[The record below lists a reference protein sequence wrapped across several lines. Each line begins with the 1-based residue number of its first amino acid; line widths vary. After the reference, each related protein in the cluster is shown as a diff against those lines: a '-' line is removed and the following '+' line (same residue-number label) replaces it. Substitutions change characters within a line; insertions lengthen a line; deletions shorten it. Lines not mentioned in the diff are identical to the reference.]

1 MLMMHDCSEDYSAMC
16 ENARP
21 EQALALH
28 PPAGYTAP
36 WEGQGEFLRHSF
48 DFWSTKCHSL
58 SWGAVTSFSVM
69 G

>member
-1 MLMMHDCSEDYSAMC
+1 MIQGCSEDYSAMW

-21 EQALALH
+21 EQALALL
-28 PPAGYTAP
+28 PSAGCTAP
-36 WEGQGEFLRHSF
+36 WEGQGEFLRHSL
-48 DFWSTKCHSL
+48 DFWPTKCHSL